1 MDQIVR
7 AVEPDYETVR
17 AMLDALKRRFPHA
30 RLGVCGRSL
39 GGRSI
44 YTLSIGPQENP
55 VLYTGGFHGQEW
67 LTPLLLLRFFERTAT
82 AVWEGDDFSA
92 IPIQDALH
100 GRGMMIVP
108 CVNPDGI
115 QIALR
120 GAQGAGPYE
129 ALATQIS
136 GGDFSRWNANARGVD
151 INHNFDAGGKHCT
164 KWSGNLELP
173 DPRPGNMAAL
183 LRKAS
188 RKRRRWCGCAEAI
201 PFAMRWPFTARGKKS
216 FGSMANIRRSA
227 AG

>member
-136 GGDFSRWNANARGVD
+136 GGDFSRWNANARG
-151 INHNFDAGGKHCT
+151 
-164 KWSGNLELP
+164 
-173 DPRPGNMAAL
+173 
-183 LRKAS
+183 
-188 RKRRRWCGCAEAI
+188 KRRRWCGCAEAI

>member
-1 MDQIVR
+1 MRQ
-7 AVEPDYETVR
+7 
-17 AMLDALKRRFPHA
+17 K
-30 RLGVCGRSL
+30 L

-151 INHNFDAGGKHCT
+151 INHNLTPVGKHCT

>member
-92 IPIQDALH
+92 IPIQDALAWPGH
-100 GRGMMIVP
+100 DDR
-108 CVNPDGI
+108 
-115 QIALR
+115 ALR
-120 GAQGAGPYE
+120 
-129 ALATQIS
+129 
-136 GGDFSRWNANARGVD
+136 
-151 INHNFDAGGKHCT
+151 
-164 KWSGNLELP
+164 
-173 DPRPGNMAAL
+173 
-183 LRKAS
+183 
-188 RKRRRWCGCAEAI
+188 
-201 PFAMRWPFTARGKKS
+201 
-216 FGSMANIRRSA
+216 
-227 AG
+227 

>member
-151 INHNFDAGGKHCT
+151 INHNFDAGWETLHQMERESGITGPAPRSIWRPCSGKRA
-164 KWSGNLELP
+164 GNA
-173 DPRPGNMAAL
+173 GAGAAVP
-183 LRKAS
+183 KPVPS
-188 RKRRRWCGCAEAI
+188 PCAGLS
-201 PFAMRWPFTARGKKS
+201 TARG
-216 FGSMANIRRSA
+216 
-227 AG
+227 